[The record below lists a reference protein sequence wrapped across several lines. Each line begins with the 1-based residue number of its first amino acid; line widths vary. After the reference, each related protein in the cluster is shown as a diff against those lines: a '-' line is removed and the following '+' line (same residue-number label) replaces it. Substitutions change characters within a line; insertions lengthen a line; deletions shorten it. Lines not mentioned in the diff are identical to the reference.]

1 MAIGHSRG
9 RCRGPLRASVPT
21 PPPLAPPLSALPPS
35 GNRIEYAGVAIS
47 RIAGG
52 KIADVWV
59 LGDRL
64 ALIEQIERTADT

>member
-9 RCRGPLRASVPT
+9 RCRGPLRASVPA
-21 PPPLAPPLSALPPS
+21 PPPLAPPLSAPPPS
-35 GNRIEYAGVAIS
+35 GNRIEYAGVAIF

-59 LGDRL
+59 LDDRL
-64 ALIEQIERTADT
+64 ALIEQIERTADI